1 MFRWMRPH
9 DEVSGGDLDRG
20 LKMLLYDAMASQTMV
35 VLTLGPFLMAVAV
48 VLGASNVGIGLVGA
62 VGPLSQVL
70 QLPAVWLVERLRMR
84 KMLTVTLAAASRCAW
99 IFIASIPLWT
109 PPPWRIPLFLGGLVF
124 FFGLNAVASCSFVS
138 WSRDLIPDH
147 VINTFFGRRLAV
159 ATAAGALVSLL
170 GAFSIDTLAGYL
182 GDPALPYTFVYAM
195 GGLAGFVGAFFLGR
209 VPEPRMHLEARTSLS
224 TALAEPLRDRNFR
237 SLTLFL
243 AAWSFAM
250 NLCGPFFAVYMLR
263 RLGLNMSWVLGFSVL
278 SQLFNFLFFRL
289 WGRLADR
296 VSNKSVLLFTGPVFV
311 FSLLLWP
318 LTSMDNFAVTI
329 GVLVAF
335 HVVAGIANAGI
346 MLAAN
351 NLTYKTAPRG
361 KGTSYLAL
369 NIVVQ
374 GVAATVAPILAGVLA
389 DALDNHHLVLSLSW
403 IHQGA
408 ETAAYG
414 PPPLDLHGIDF
425 LFVLAFLFGLY
436 ALHRLLAV
444 REEGEMPEEMVRRE
458 FFSEMERKMRQV
470 STVPGLRI
478 FSNVSIS
485 VLGRVLGTRDNP
497 AATAPET
504 AEDP

>member
-1 MFRWMRPH
+1 
-9 DEVSGGDLDRG
+9 
-20 LKMLLYDAMASQTMV
+20 
-35 VLTLGPFLMAVAV
+35 
-48 VLGASNVGIGLVGA
+48 
-62 VGPLSQVL
+62 
-70 QLPAVWLVERLRMR
+70 
-84 KMLTVTLAAASRCAW
+84 
-99 IFIASIPLWT
+99 
-109 PPPWRIPLFLGGLVF
+109 
-124 FFGLNAVASCSFVS
+124 
-138 WSRDLIPDH
+138 
-147 VINTFFGRRLAV
+147 
-159 ATAAGALVSLL
+159 
-170 GAFSIDTLAGYL
+170 
-182 GDPALPYTFVYAM
+182 
-195 GGLAGFVGAFFLGR
+195 
-209 VPEPRMHLEARTSLS
+209 
-224 TALAEPLRDRNFR
+224 
-237 SLTLFL
+237 
-243 AAWSFAM
+243 
-250 NLCGPFFAVYMLR
+250 
-263 RLGLNMSWVLGFSVL
+263 VL

-329 GVLVAF
+329 AVLVAF
-335 HVVAGIANAGI
+335 HVIAGIANAGI

-361 KGTSYLAL
+361 KATSYLAL

-374 GVAATVAPILAGVLA
+374 GIAATIAPILAGIIA
-389 DALDNHHLVLSLSW
+389 DALDSHHLVLSLSW
-403 IHQGA
+403 VYRGQ

-425 LFVLAFLFGLY
+425 LFLLAFLFGLY

-497 AATAPET
+497 AARAPEP
-504 AEDP
+504 ADASLGDP